1 LIDDSIYLLFD
12 NPVLML
18 RLKLILKISML
29 AIAVLLIF
37 CVASNVWVIRST
49 EDKVYSSV
57 EDMPANDVGLLLGT
71 SKRYR
76 NGKENMYFR
85 YRIEAAS
92 LLYQKG
98 KIRHIIVSGDN
109 RTMYYNEPM
118 DMKKALIKAGVP
130 DSVITLDYAGFR
142 TLDSVVRC
150 KKIFGQDKVTIISQN
165 FHASR
170 ALFIG
175 QSHGMNAIGFQAAD
189 VKGSNSYK
197 VTFREFLA
205 RPKAVIDV
213 YILHEQP
220 RFLGNMEVISVL

>member
-1 LIDDSIYLLFD
+1 
-12 NPVLML
+12 
-18 RLKLILKISML
+18 ML
-29 AIAVLLIF
+29 AIVLLLIF
-37 CVASNVWVIRST
+37 CVASNIWVSRST
-49 EDKVYSSV
+49 EEKVYSSV
-57 EDMPANDVGLLLGT
+57 DDVPANDVGLLLGT

-76 NGKENMYFR
+76 NGKENLYFR

-92 LLYQKG
+92 LLYKKG
-98 KIRHIIVSGDN
+98 KIKHIIVSGDN

-118 DMKKALIKAGVP
+118 DMKKALVKAGVP

-150 KKIFGQDKVTIISQN
+150 KKIFGQDKVTIISQH

-175 QSHGMNAIGFQAAD
+175 QSHGMDAIGYMAND
-189 VKGSNSYK
+189 VTGRNSYK
-197 VTFREFLA
+197 VTLREFLA
-205 RPKAVIDV
+205 RPKAVLDL

-220 RFLGNMEVISVL
+220 RFLGNTEVISVL

>member
-1 LIDDSIYLLFD
+1 LIDQLIAKTFSVSQAMQQMKLL
-12 NPVLML
+12 
-18 RLKLILKISML
+18 LKISML
-29 AIAVLLIF
+29 GIACVLVF
-37 CVASNVWVIRST
+37 CVVSNIWVIRST
-49 EDKVYSSV
+49 EEKVYSSV
-57 EDMPANDVGLLLGT
+57 EDVPANDVGLLLGT

-98 KIRHIIVSGDN
+98 KIKHIIVSGDN

-130 DSVITLDYAGFR
+130 ESAITLDYAGFR

-150 KKIFGQDKVTIISQN
+150 KKIFGQDKVTIISQH

-175 QSHGMNAIGFQAAD
+175 QSHGLNAVGYEATD
-189 VKGSNSYK
+189 VTGRNSYK
-197 VTFREFLA
+197 VTIREFLA
-205 RPKAVIDV
+205 RPKAVLDV
-213 YILHEQP
+213 YILHQQP
-220 RFLGNMEVISVL
+220 HFLGNTEVISVL